1 MPRRKGTPKTGGRK
15 PGSPNLATR
24 DIRELAQ
31 PYGAEAVTV
40 LAGLM
45 KDESQPPETRIK
57 ASMALLDR
65 GYGKPVEYREQIN
78 LEEKHLFRDLSDDEL
93 AKELEKY
100 GIKKP

>member
-15 PGSPNLATR
+15 PGSKNCATK

-45 KDESQPPETRIK
+45 KDEAQPPETRIR
-57 ASMALLDR
+57 AAQTLLDR
-65 GYGKPVEYREQIN
+65 GYGKPIEYREQTI
-78 LEEKHLFRDLSDDEL
+78 LENRNSFRDLSDDEL
-93 AKELEKY
+93 AQELEKY